1 VAGGGLV
8 GEERRIEHQTQR
20 GSGGEPSFDPLLS
33 DTVLLT
39 SPSTMPLH
47 RRGAVRGFDVAEVWM
62 TGSREELVA
71 RVRCC

>member
-20 GSGGEPSFDPLLS
+20 GSGGEPSFDPLHC
-33 DTVLLT
+33 
-39 SPSTMPLH
+39 PLVH
-47 RRGAVRGFDVAEVWM
+47 SVAVVFDVAE